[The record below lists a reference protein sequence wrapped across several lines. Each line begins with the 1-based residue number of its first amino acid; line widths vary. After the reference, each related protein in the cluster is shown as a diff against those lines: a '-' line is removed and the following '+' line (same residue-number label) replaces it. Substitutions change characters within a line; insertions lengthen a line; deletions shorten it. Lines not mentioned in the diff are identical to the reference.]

1 MANQLRHFDPF
12 GDLARME
19 PLRSVEDF
27 FRDFGVKRAMRDLQ
41 SDALIKLDVTE
52 SDQAYSVKAEMP
64 GLKKEDIKVDV
75 DGNRVSISAETKRET
90 EEKKGETVVRSERYY
105 GQQYRSF
112 SLEHDIDDSQ
122 VVAKYQD
129 GVLELTLPKRANGS
143 AKKIVVN

>member
-27 FRDFGVKRAMRDLQ
+27 FRDFGFKRAMRDLQ

-75 DGNRVSISAETKRET
+75 DGNRVSISAETKRES

-143 AKKIVVN
+143 AKKIVIN

>member
-27 FRDFGVKRAMRDLQ
+27 FRDFGLKHAMRDLQ
-41 SDALIKLDVTE
+41 KEALIKLDVTE
-52 SDQAYSVKAEMP
+52 TDQAYNVKAEMP
-64 GLKKEDIKVDV
+64 GMKKEDIKVDV
-75 DGNRVSISAETKRET
+75 DGNRVSISAETKRES

-112 SLEHDIDDSQ
+112 SLEHDIDDGK
-122 VVAKYQD
+122 VEAKYLD